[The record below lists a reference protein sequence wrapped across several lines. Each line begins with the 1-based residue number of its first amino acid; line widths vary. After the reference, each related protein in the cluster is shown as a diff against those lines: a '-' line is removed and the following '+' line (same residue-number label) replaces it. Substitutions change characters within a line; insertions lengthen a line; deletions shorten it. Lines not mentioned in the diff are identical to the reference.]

1 MDSMK
6 EIKINADREEGSTS
20 SQGGTF
26 VTQQST
32 DHGSGVNDSLVS
44 MRIAFQLNPWPTAH
58 SGTKSTKV
66 PPLLIIISW
75 VI

>member
-26 VTQQST
+26 VTQQSM
-32 DHGSGVNDSLVS
+32 DRGSGVNDSLVS
-44 MRIAFQLNPWPTAH
+44 MRIAFQLNP
-58 SGTKSTKV
+58 
-66 PPLLIIISW
+66 
-75 VI
+75 